1 MLPEV
6 FARTTVQIHYTSFY
20 YICQTKYTGMKN
32 KVYIVTSGEYSDY
45 SIERVFSTLK
55 QAREYCDRF
64 GDDHRVET
72 FILDEDLPPRKES
85 LYTVEMRIGTKKP
98 EEVLIQPDEQDGTV
112 RVVPTFNTILFGVK
126 TDSRTRAIK
135 IASERYDQ
143 VFALESTKYPYLRAN
158 IVRRLCVLEPPTYDF
173 LSGDIILGTGELAV
187 ELPSHIKVRRPA
199 AVTVALNPKAQ
210 AAAQELADVL
220 KRANEQL
227 LLSVAKDA
235 ARIAKRTAKRVS
247 KETGDLG
254 AYIAEKMASVP
265 PGMELKNIKKE
276 QNSFK
281 LEFDNPG
288 E

>member
-1 MLPEV
+1 
-6 FARTTVQIHYTSFY
+6 
-20 YICQTKYTGMKN
+20 MKN

-126 TDSRTRAIK
+126 TDSRARAIK

-143 VFALESTKYPYLRAN
+143 VFALESTKYPYLRVN

-210 AAAQELADVL
+210 AASQELADVL
-220 KRANEQL
+220 RRANEQL

-235 ARIAKRTAKRVS
+235 ARIAKRTSKRVS
-247 KETGDLG
+247 KETGDLETC
-254 AYIAEKMASVP
+254 IAEKIASIP